1 MIYSVLKEFS
11 SIFVD
16 YLRLTVLGTR
26 LKDSLVLLILGH
38 SGDQINVWR
47 RTFDRCFVIWKS
59 GITEWL
65 ALFFQGSSSLLSTN
79 LILST
84 NLNMNFLD
92 TCLKYSLT

>member
-65 ALFFQGSSSLLSTN
+65 ALFFSRVFVT
-79 LILST
+79 
-84 NLNMNFLD
+84 FVD
-92 TCLKYSLT
+92 KLKYELFRYLP

>member
-1 MIYSVLKEFS
+1 MIYSVLKVTVT

-16 YLRLTVLGTR
+16 YLRPTVLGTR

-79 LILST
+79 L
-84 NLNMNFLD
+84 NMNFLD

>member
-1 MIYSVLKEFS
+1 MIYSVLKVTVT

-79 LILST
+79 LK
-84 NLNMNFLD
+84 MNFLD

>member
-26 LKDSLVLLILGH
+26 LKDSLVLLNLGH

-65 ALFFQGSSSLLSTN
+65 ALFYQGSSSL
-79 LILST
+79 LST

-92 TCLKYSLT
+92 TCLTKI

>member
-59 GITEWL
+59 GVTEWL

-79 LILST
+79 L
-84 NLNMNFLD
+84 NMNFLD

>member
-1 MIYSVLKEFS
+1 MIYSVLKLTVT

-26 LKDSLVLLILGH
+26 LRDSLVLLILGH

-79 LILST
+79 L
-84 NLNMNFLD
+84 NMNFLD

>member
-59 GITEWL
+59 DITEWL

-79 LILST
+79 L
-84 NLNMNFLD
+84 NMNFLD

>member
-1 MIYSVLKEFS
+1 MIYSVLKVTVT

-26 LKDSLVLLILGH
+26 LKDSLVFLILGH

-79 LILST
+79 L
-84 NLNMNFLD
+84 NMNFLD

>member
-26 LKDSLVLLILGH
+26 LKDSLVLLILGR

-47 RTFDRCFVIWKS
+47 RTFD
-59 GITEWL
+59 
-65 ALFFQGSSSLLSTN
+65 
-79 LILST
+79 
-84 NLNMNFLD
+84 
-92 TCLKYSLT
+92 

>member
-1 MIYSVLKEFS
+1 MIYSVLKVTVT

-26 LKDSLVLLILGH
+26 LRDSLVLLILGH

-79 LILST
+79 L
-84 NLNMNFLD
+84 NMNFLD

>member
-1 MIYSVLKEFS
+1 MIYSVLKVTVT

-79 LILST
+79 L
-84 NLNMNFLD
+84 NMNFLD

>member
-1 MIYSVLKEFS
+1 MIYSVLKEFP

-16 YLRLTVLGTR
+16 NLRLTVLGTR

-47 RTFDRCFVIWKS
+47 RTFDRYFVIWKS

-79 LILST
+79 L
-84 NLNMNFLD
+84 NMNFLD

>member
-38 SGDQINVWR
+38 FGDQINVWR

-79 LILST
+79 L
-84 NLNMNFLD
+84 NMNFLD

>member
-1 MIYSVLKEFS
+1 MIYSVLKEFP

-16 YLRLTVLGTR
+16 NLRLTVLGTR
-26 LKDSLVLLILGH
+26 LKDSLVLLILEH

-79 LILST
+79 L
-84 NLNMNFLD
+84 NMNFLD

>member
-1 MIYSVLKEFS
+1 MISSVLKEFS

-26 LKDSLVLLILGH
+26 LKDSLVLLILGR

-79 LILST
+79 L
-84 NLNMNFLD
+84 NMNFLD